1 MDPAGLGYGPE
12 LVHVWFG
19 TLNLP
24 GGAMSSRSGNII
36 RLAEFMDEGVRRARA
51 VVDEKSPQLS
61 DAERARVAEAVG
73 CGAIRYADESEPPIR
88 CELRL
93 RPNAVLRGAIRRLI

>member
-1 MDPAGLGYGPE
+1 MAPLIWLPRHRRDTWKPQRIVYADKRQQLHFPSVSGLDTAGLEVDQE

-36 RLAEFMDEGVRRARA
+36 RLAEFMDEGVLVPVRWSM
-51 VVDEKSPQLS
+51 KSLHS
-61 DAERARVAEAVG
+61 
-73 CGAIRYADESEPPIR
+73 
-88 CELRL
+88 
-93 RPNAVLRGAIRRLI
+93 